1 MASIASD
8 VRETWN
14 SAPQLVRRGIILY
27 AVATL
32 AVNLMFVY
40 ESGRAGLQESVGAGN
55 RSDAA
60 LKRIRADSWRNVWRA
75 LWWPFT
81 AVDGVMAHV
90 VAATV
95 PEEAAYS
102 RKRTPDLSPEERG
115 RGSTATVSPGMRNSG
130 DFSQHVK
137 ASARAFHSAM
147 DPATIR

>member
-1 MASIASD
+1 MPSIVDD

-14 SAPQLVRRGIILY
+14 SAPKLVRRGIILY

-60 LKRIRADSWRNVWRA
+60 LKRIRADSWRNAWRA

-90 VAATV
+90 VVATV
-95 PEEAAYS
+95 PE
-102 RKRTPDLSPEERG
+102 DG
-115 RGSTATVSPGMRNSG
+115 RLPP
-130 DFSQHVK
+130 K
-137 ASARAFHSAM
+137 AHAQ
-147 DPATIR
+147 